1 MRSASSMATIANLP
15 YSLVTSSHFID
26 ISWSRVTTQVRDL
39 IASRG
44 LHPSACVV
52 LVPYAQ
58 LMQQA
63 RKAWAAQGTA
73 SFLPRF
79 ETTMNW
85 ANSLQ
90 APWDGPFEPAA
101 SDIRMD
107 AACDL
112 LTAAGLL
119 ERAGLGGHKDLL
131 AARLVESAWSV
142 ARLAAALPPDQ
153 RPEWGQRLG
162 GLLAAGM
169 DAPLLAL
176 ESAVG
181 QIALAWASTSAYP
194 TDVLFSA
201 TGDLLLVLEGFQTD
215 PLTDALKAQWG
226 DRAVTLRLVDDELP
240 GTETL
245 PNLQLAQDAEDE
257 AQRATAC
264 VLARLGQGCLPVA
277 LVAQDRVLTRRV
289 RAMLANKGVAVRDE
303 TGWKLSTTRSAAA
316 LMSLLRAATWDVST
330 DAMLDWLKNAPVFD
344 AAAVTAAEIELRK
357 IGVREW
363 RSVSHAETASL
374 TASAALAALAAPLL
388 APLQG
393 GKALMAW
400 LRSLRGA
407 LQASKQWEA
416 LLSDT
421 AGQAVMDALRLR
433 EGLENEF
440 ETFGAR
446 MSLRDF
452 TAWVNQV
459 LESASFTP
467 EHPPE
472 AQVVILPLSQLLGRP
487 MQAVVFPGAD
497 EVRLPVSPEPPG
509 QWTPAQRELLG
520 LPSRETLALAAR
532 AAWLYAMQFHPVD
545 VLWRNSEGGERIM
558 PSGFVQTLL
567 LVPEI
572 ELSADVRVQRALTLQ
587 PTPMPAPIGQA
598 LPVTRLSAS
607 AYEDL
612 RRCPYRFFA
621 MRQLKLQAVEEL
633 EGELGKRD
641 FGNWLHAL
649 LSHFHVA
656 LKQTPAADA
665 SERVLMMNQAAER
678 ATREMALADS
688 EFLPFAAAW
697 PRVREGYLLW
707 LAGHEAS
714 GAQFAEAEQW
724 KEMPVGPLML
734 IGKIDRIDRL
744 PDGQPMVMDYKTESR
759 STTTDRINDPQEDT
773 QLPFYAALLSDDP
786 LSAAYVNLG
795 EKEPTKSYAQEDI
808 VDLRDELIGS
818 ILSDMS
824 RIAEGARLPAIG
836 EGKACDYCDARGL
849 CRRDFRVSA

>member
-1 MRSASSMATIANLP
+1 MTP
-15 YSLVTSSHFID
+15 SHFID
-26 ISWSRVTTQVRDL
+26 VSWSRVTRQIHDH

-44 LHPSACVV
+44 LHPAACVV

-63 RKAWAAQGTA
+63 RMAWAAQGTA
-73 SFLPRF
+73 SFVPRF

-90 APWDGPFEPAA
+90 APLDGPFEPAV

-119 ERAGLGGHKDLL
+119 ERAGLGTHKDLL

-142 ARLAAALPPDQ
+142 ARLAAALPPAQ
-153 RPEWGQRLG
+153 RPEWGQRLS

-194 TDVLFSA
+194 TDVLFGA
-201 TGDLLLVLEGFQTD
+201 TGDLLLVLEGFQAD

-226 DRAVTLRLVDDELP
+226 GRAVTLRLVDDELP

-316 LMSLLRAATWDVST
+316 LMSLLRAATWDAST
-330 DAMLDWLKNAPVFD
+330 DAMLDWLKNAPVFNT
-344 AAAVTAAEIELRK
+344 AAVTAAEIELRK
-357 IGVREW
+357 TGVREW
-363 RSVSHAETASL
+363 RSVSRAETASL

-388 APLQG
+388 APMQG
-393 GKALMAW
+393 GKPLMLW
-400 LRSLRGA
+400 LCSLRAA

-440 ETFGAR
+440 ETFAAR

-509 QWTPAQRELLG
+509 QWTPTQRELLG

-532 AAWLYAMQFHPVD
+532 AAWLYALQFHPVD
-545 VLWRNSEGGERIM
+545 VLWRNSEGGERLM
-558 PSGFVQTLL
+558 PSGFVQALL
-567 LVPEI
+567 LVPEV
-572 ELSADVRVQRALTLQ
+572 ELAADVRVQRALTLQ

-633 EGELGKRD
+633 DGELGKRD

-656 LKQTPAADA
+656 LKQTPTADA

-707 LAGHEAS
+707 LSGHEAT

-724 KEMPVGPLML
+724 KEMPIGPLTL

-744 PDGQPMVMDYKTESR
+744 PDGQPLVMDYKTESR
-759 STTTDRINDPQEDT
+759 STTSDRINDPQEDT

-786 LSAAYVNLG
+786 LSASYVNLG

-808 VDLRDELIGS
+808 VNLRDELIGS

-824 RIAEGARLPAIG
+824 RIAEGVRLPAIG

-849 CRRDFRVSA
+849 CRRDFRVAA

>member
-1 MRSASSMATIANLP
+1 MPSPFIAA
-15 YSLVTSSHFID
+15 
-26 ISWSRVTTQVRDL
+26 SWSRVTQQIHEH

-44 LHPSACVV
+44 LHPAACVV

-63 RKAWAAQGTA
+63 RTAWAAQGTA
-73 SFLPRF
+73 SFVPRF

-90 APWDGPFEPAA
+90 APLDGPFEPAV

-119 ERAGLGGHKDLL
+119 ERAGLGPHKDLL
-131 AARLVESAWSV
+131 ASRLVESAWSV
-142 ARLAAALPPDQ
+142 ARLAAALPPEQ
-153 RPEWGQRLG
+153 RPAWGQRLG

-194 TDVLFSA
+194 TDVLLSA
-201 TGDLLLVLEGFQTD
+201 TATAGDLLVVLEGFQAD
-215 PLTDALKAQWG
+215 PLTDALKATWG
-226 DRAVTLRLVDDELP
+226 DRAVSLRWLDDDLP
-240 GTETL
+240 HQETI
-245 PNLQLAQDAEDE
+245 PALQVAQDAEDE

-264 VLARLGQGCLPVA
+264 VLARLAQGCLPVA

-289 RAMLANKGVAVRDE
+289 RAMLANQGVAVRDE
-303 TGWKLSTTRSAAA
+303 TGWKLSTTRSAAG
-316 LMSLLRAATWDVST
+316 LMSLLRAATWDASS
-330 DAMLDWLKNAPVFD
+330 DALLDWLKNAPVFN

-357 IGVREW
+357 TGVREW
-363 RSVSHAETASL
+363 RSVSRAETASL
-374 TASAALAALAAPLL
+374 SASAALAALAGPLL
-388 APLQG
+388 APLQS
-393 GKALMAW
+393 GKALMPW
-400 LRSLRGA
+400 LRALRGA

-433 EGLENEF
+433 EGQENEF
-440 ETFGAR
+440 ETFAAR
-446 MSLRDF
+446 ISLRDF

-487 MQAVVFPGAD
+487 VQAVVFPGAD

-520 LPSRETLALAAR
+520 LPSRDSLTASAR
-532 AAWLYAMQFHPVD
+532 AAWLYALQFKPVD

-558 PSGFVQTLL
+558 PSGFVQALL
-567 LVPEI
+567 LQPEV
-572 ELSADVRVQRALTLQ
+572 ELAADARVQRALTLQ
-587 PTPMPAPIGQA
+587 PTPMPAPMGQA

-621 MRQLKLQAVEEL
+621 MRQLKLQAVDEL

-656 LKQTPAADA
+656 LQQSPTTDVP
-665 SERVLMMNQAAER
+665 ERALMMNQAAER
-678 ATREMALADS
+678 TTQEMALADS

-697 PRVREGYLLW
+697 PRVRDGYLLW
-707 LAGHEAS
+707 LTGHEAT
-714 GAQFAEAEQW
+714 GAQFTETEQW
-724 KEMPVGPLML
+724 KEMPVGSLTL

-744 PDGQPMVMDYKTESR
+744 PDGQPMVMDYKTEAR
-759 STTTDRINDPQEDT
+759 STTADRIGSPQEDT

-786 LSAAYVNLG
+786 LTAAYVNLG
-795 EKEPTKSYAQEDI
+795 EKEPTKSYPQEDI
-808 VDLRDELIGS
+808 VDLRDQLIES
-818 ILSDMS
+818 IVSDMH

-849 CRRDFRVSA
+849 CRRDFRVAA

>member
-1 MRSASSMATIANLP
+1 MTTIAHFP
-15 YSLVTSSHFID
+15 FSPVMSSHFMD
-26 ISWSRVTTQVRDL
+26 ASWSRVTRQIHAH

-63 RKAWAAQGTA
+63 RTAWAAQGHA
-73 SFLPRF
+73 SFVPRF

-90 APWDGPFEPAA
+90 APLDGPFEPAV

-119 ERAGLGGHKDLL
+119 ERAGLGVHKDLL

-142 ARLAAALPPDQ
+142 ARLAAALPPSE

-181 QIALAWASTSAYP
+181 QIAVAWASTSSYP
-194 TDVLFSA
+194 TDVLFGA
-201 TGDLLLVLEGFQTD
+201 KGDLLVVLEGFQAD

-226 DRAVTLRLVDDELP
+226 ERAVSLRLVDGAGLGS
-240 GTETL
+240 GTSSVQA
-245 PNLQLAQDAEDE
+245 PALQVAQDAEDE

-264 VLARLGQGCLPVA
+264 VLARIGQGCLPVA

-316 LMSLLRAATWDVST
+316 LMSLLRAATWDASA
-330 DAMLDWLKNAPVFD
+330 DAMLDWLKNTPVFD
-344 AAAVTAAEIELRK
+344 VAAVTAAEIELRK
-357 IGVREW
+357 TGVRVW
-363 RSVSHAETASL
+363 RSVSQAETASL
-374 TASAALAALAAPLL
+374 TASAALDALAAPLL

-393 GKALMAW
+393 GKPLMPW
-400 LRSLRGA
+400 LRALRGA
-407 LQASKQWEA
+407 LQASKQWES
-416 LLSDT
+416 LLNDT
-421 AGQAVMDALRLR
+421 AGQALMDALRLR

-440 ETFGAR
+440 ETFAAR

-520 LPSRETLALAAR
+520 LPSRDTLALAAR
-532 AAWLYAMQFHPVD
+532 AAWLYTLQFQPVD

-558 PSGFVQTLL
+558 PSGFVQALL
-567 LVPEI
+567 LEPEVA
-572 ELSADVRVQRALTLQ
+572 LAADARVQRRLTLQ
-587 PTPMPAPIGQA
+587 PTPMPAPMGQA

-621 MRQLKLQAVEEL
+621 MRQLKLQAVDEL

-656 LKQTPAADA
+656 LKQTLTADLP
-665 SERVLMMNQAAER
+665 ERVLMMNRAAER
-678 ATREMALADS
+678 ATQEMALADS

-697 PRVREGYLLW
+697 PKVREGYLLW

-724 KEMPVGPLML
+724 KEMPVGPLTL

-744 PDGQPMVMDYKTESR
+744 PDGQPMVMDYKTEAR
-759 STTTDRINDPQEDT
+759 STTSDRISDPQEDT

-786 LSAAYVNLG
+786 LTAAYVNLG
-795 EKEPTKSYAQEDI
+795 EKEPTKSYPQEDV
-808 VDLRDELIGS
+808 VDLRDQLIES
-818 ILSDMS
+818 ILSDMN

-849 CRRDFRVSA
+849 CRRDFRVAA

>member
-1 MRSASSMATIANLP
+1 MTP
-15 YSLVTSSHFID
+15 SHFIEAN
-26 ISWSRVTTQVRDL
+26 WSRVTRQVHDH

-44 LHPSACVV
+44 LHPAACVV

-63 RKAWAAQGTA
+63 RTAWAAQGTA
-73 SFLPRF
+73 SFVPRF
-79 ETTMNW
+79 ETTLNW

-90 APWDGPFEPAA
+90 APLEGPFEPAV

-119 ERAGLGGHKDLL
+119 ERAGLGAHKDLL

-142 ARLAAALPPDQ
+142 ARLAAALPPAQ

-181 QIALAWASTSAYP
+181 QIAVAWASTSAYP

-201 TGDLLLVLEGFQTD
+201 MGDLLLVLEGFQTD
-215 PLTDALKAQWG
+215 PLTEALKAQWG

-240 GTETL
+240 CTET
-245 PNLQLAQDAEDE
+245 PPALQVAQDVEDE

-316 LMSLLRAATWDVST
+316 LMSLLRAATWDAST
-330 DAMLDWLKNAPVFD
+330 DAMLDWLKNAPVFN

-363 RSVSHAETASL
+363 RSVSHAETAAL
-374 TASAALAALAAPLL
+374 TASAALAGLATPLL
-388 APLQG
+388 APLQS
-393 GKALMAW
+393 GKALMLW

-509 QWTPAQRELLG
+509 QWTPAQRALLG
-520 LPSRETLALAAR
+520 LPSRETLAAAAR
-532 AAWLYAMQFHPVD
+532 AAWLYTLQFHPVD
-545 VLWRNSEGGERIM
+545 VLWRNSEGGERLM
-558 PSGFVQTLL
+558 PSGFVQALL
-567 LVPEI
+567 LDPEV
-572 ELSADVRVQRALTLQ
+572 ELAADVRFQRVLTLQ
-587 PTPMPAPIGQA
+587 PTTMPAPMGQA

-621 MRQLKLQAVEEL
+621 MRQLKLQAVDEL

-656 LKQTPAADA
+656 LKQTPTAEVP
-665 SERVLMMNQAAER
+665 ERVLMMNQAAER
-678 ATREMALADS
+678 ATREMALSDS

-697 PRVREGYLLW
+697 PKVRAGYLLW
-707 LAGHEAS
+707 LTGHEAS

-724 KEMPVGPLML
+724 KEMPIGPLTLM
-734 IGKIDRIDRL
+734 GKIDRIDRL
-744 PDGQPMVMDYKTESR
+744 PDGQPLVMDYKTEAR
-759 STTTDRINDPQEDT
+759 STTADRINDPQEDT

-795 EKEPTKSYAQEDI
+795 EKEPTKSYPQEVI

>member
-1 MRSASSMATIANLP
+1 MTP
-15 YSLVTSSHFID
+15 SHFID
-26 ISWSRVTTQVRDL
+26 VSWSRVTRQIHDH

-44 LHPSACVV
+44 LHPAACVV

-63 RKAWAAQGTA
+63 RMAWAAQGTA
-73 SFLPRF
+73 SFVPRF

-90 APWDGPFEPAA
+90 APLDGPFEPAV

-119 ERAGLGGHKDLL
+119 ERAGLGTHKDLL

-142 ARLAAALPPDQ
+142 ARLAAALPPAQ
-153 RPEWGQRLG
+153 RPEWGQRLS

-194 TDVLFSA
+194 TDVLFGA
-201 TGDLLLVLEGFQTD
+201 TGDLLLVLEGFQAD

-226 DRAVTLRLVDDELP
+226 GRAVTLRLVDDELP

-316 LMSLLRAATWDVST
+316 LMSLLRAATWDAST
-330 DAMLDWLKNAPVFD
+330 DAMLDWLKNAPVFNT
-344 AAAVTAAEIELRK
+344 AAVTAAEIELRK
-357 IGVREW
+357 TGVREW
-363 RSVSHAETASL
+363 RSVSRAETASL

-388 APLQG
+388 APMQG
-393 GKALMAW
+393 GKPLMLW
-400 LRSLRGA
+400 LRSLRAA

-440 ETFGAR
+440 ETFAAR

-509 QWTPAQRELLG
+509 QWTPTQRELLG

-532 AAWLYAMQFHPVD
+532 AAWLYALQFHPVD
-545 VLWRNSEGGERIM
+545 VLWRNSEGGERLM
-558 PSGFVQTLL
+558 PSGFVQALL
-567 LVPEI
+567 LVPEV
-572 ELSADVRVQRALTLQ
+572 ELAADVRVQRALTLQ

-633 EGELGKRD
+633 DGELGKRD

-656 LKQTPAADA
+656 LKQTPTTDA

-707 LAGHEAS
+707 LSGHEAT

-724 KEMPVGPLML
+724 KEMPIGPLTL

-744 PDGQPMVMDYKTESR
+744 PDGQPLVMDYKTESR
-759 STTTDRINDPQEDT
+759 STTSDRINDPQEDT

-786 LSAAYVNLG
+786 LSASYVNLG

-808 VDLRDELIGS
+808 VNLRDELIGS

-824 RIAEGARLPAIG
+824 RIAEGVRLPAIG

-849 CRRDFRVSA
+849 CRRDFRVAA

>member
-1 MRSASSMATIANLP
+1 LAFVNP
-15 YSLVTSSHFID
+15 SHFID
-26 ISWSRVTTQVRDL
+26 VSWSRVTRQIHDH
-39 IASRG
+39 IAQRG
-44 LHPSACVV
+44 LHPAVCVV

-63 RKAWAAQGTA
+63 RMAWAAQGTA
-73 SFLPRF
+73 SFVPRF
-79 ETTMNW
+79 ETTQNW

-90 APWDGPFEPAA
+90 APQDGPFEPAV

-119 ERAGLGGHKDLL
+119 ERAGLGAHKDLL

-169 DAPLLAL
+169 DAPLLVL

-201 TGDLLLVLEGFQTD
+201 TGDLLVVLEGFQAD
-215 PLTDALKAQWG
+215 PLTVALKTQWG
-226 DRAVTLRLVDDELP
+226 ERAVTLRLVDDASP
-240 GTETL
+240 SPD
-245 PNLQLAQDAEDE
+245 PNAVQTPTPALQLAQDAEDE

-316 LMSLLRAATWDVST
+316 LMSLLRAATWDAST

-344 AAAVTAAEIELRK
+344 AAAVTMAEIELRK

-374 TASAALAALAAPLL
+374 SASAALAARAAPLL
-388 APLQG
+388 ATLQSGKPLM
-393 GKALMAW
+393 LW
-400 LRSLRGA
+400 LRALRGA
-407 LQASKQWEA
+407 LQASQQWES

-421 AGQAVMDALRLR
+421 AGQALMDALRLR
-433 EGLENEF
+433 EGLETEF
-440 ETFGAR
+440 ESFAAR
-446 MSLRDF
+446 ISLRDF
-452 TAWVNQV
+452 TAWANQV

-497 EVRLPVSPEPPG
+497 ENRLPVSPEPPG
-509 QWTPAQRELLG
+509 QWTPAQRALLG
-520 LPSRETLALAAR
+520 LPSREALALAAR
-532 AAWLYAMQFHPVD
+532 TAWLYTLQFNPVD

-558 PSGFVQTLL
+558 ASGFVQALL
-567 LVPEI
+567 LAPKV
-572 ELSADVRVQRALTLQ
+572 ELAADVRLQRALTLL
-587 PTPMPAPIGQA
+587 PSTMPAPTGQT

-656 LKQTPAADA
+656 LKQSPTTVAA
-665 SERVLMMNQAAER
+665 ERLLMMNQAAER
-678 ATREMALADS
+678 STQELALADS

-697 PRVREGYLLW
+697 PRVRAGYLLW
-707 LAGHEAS
+707 LTGHEAS
-714 GAQFAEAEQW
+714 GAQFSEAEQW
-724 KEMPVGPLML
+724 TEMPIGPLTL

-744 PDGQPMVMDYKTESR
+744 PDGEPIVMDYKTEAR
-759 STTTDRINDPQEDT
+759 GTTSARIGDPQEDT

-786 LSAAYVNLG
+786 LRAAYVNLG
-795 EKEPTKSYAQEDI
+795 EKEPTKSYDQEAI
-808 VDLRDELIGS
+808 VDLRDDLIDS

-824 RIAEGARLPAIG
+824 RIAEGAKLPAMG
-836 EGKACDYCDARGL
+836 EGKACDFCDARGL
-849 CRRDFRVSA
+849 CRRDFRVAA

>member
-1 MRSASSMATIANLP
+1 MTHSLFIAA
-15 YSLVTSSHFID
+15 
-26 ISWSRVTTQVRDL
+26 SWSRVTQQIHDH

-44 LHPSACVV
+44 LHPAACVV

-63 RKAWAAQGTA
+63 RVAWAAQGTA
-73 SFLPRF
+73 SFVPRF

-90 APWDGPFEPAA
+90 APLDGPFEPAV

-107 AACDL
+107 AASDL

-119 ERAGLGGHKDLL
+119 ERAGLGPHKDLL

-142 ARLAAALPPDQ
+142 ARLAAALPPEQ

-162 GLLAAGM
+162 GLLATGM
-169 DAPLLAL
+169 DSPLLAL

-201 TGDLLLVLEGFQTD
+201 TATAATGDLLVVLEGFQAD
-215 PLTDALKAQWG
+215 PLTDALKAKWG
-226 DRAVTLRLVDDELP
+226 DRAVSLRWLDDDLP
-240 GTETL
+240 TQETT
-245 PNLQLAQDAEDE
+245 PALQVAQDAEDE

-264 VLARLGQGCLPVA
+264 VLARLAQGCLPVA

-289 RAMLANKGVAVRDE
+289 RAMLANQGVAVRDE

-316 LMSLLRAATWDVST
+316 LMSLLRAATWDAST
-330 DAMLDWLKNAPVFD
+330 DAMLDWLKNAPVFN
-344 AAAVTAAEIELRK
+344 AAAVTAAEIELRQT
-357 IGVREW
+357 GAREW

-374 TASAALAALAAPLL
+374 SASFALAALAAPLL

-393 GKALMAW
+393 GKALMPW
-400 LRSLRGA
+400 LRALRGA
-407 LQASKQWEA
+407 LQASKQWET

-440 ETFGAR
+440 ETFAAR
-446 MSLRDF
+446 ISLRDF

-487 MQAVVFPGAD
+487 LQAVVFPGAD

-520 LPSRETLALAAR
+520 LPSRDSLTASAR
-532 AAWLYAMQFHPVD
+532 AAWLYALQFKPVD

-558 PSGFVQTLL
+558 PSGFVQALL
-567 LVPEI
+567 LKPEV
-572 ELSADVRVQRALTLQ
+572 ELAADARVQRALTLQ
-587 PTPMPAPIGQA
+587 PTPMPAPMGQA

-656 LKQTPAADA
+656 LQQSPTTDVP
-665 SERVLMMNQAAER
+665 ERVLMMNQAAER
-678 ATREMALADS
+678 TTKEMALADS

-697 PRVREGYLLW
+697 PRVRDGYLLW
-707 LAGHEAS
+707 LTGHEAS
-714 GAQFAEAEQW
+714 GAQFTEAEQW
-724 KEMPVGPLML
+724 KEMPVGPLTL

-744 PDGQPMVMDYKTESR
+744 PDGQPMVMDYKTEAR
-759 STTTDRINDPQEDT
+759 STTADRIGSPQEDT

-786 LSAAYVNLG
+786 LTAAYVNLG
-795 EKEPTKSYAQEDI
+795 EKEPTKSYPQEDI
-808 VDLRDELIGS
+808 VDLRDQLIEG
-818 ILSDMS
+818 IVSDMS

-836 EGKACDYCDARGL
+836 EGKACDHCDARGL
-849 CRRDFRVSA
+849 CRRDFRVAA

>member
-1 MRSASSMATIANLP
+1 MPSLFIAA
-15 YSLVTSSHFID
+15 
-26 ISWSRVTTQVRDL
+26 SWSRVTQQIHEH

-44 LHPSACVV
+44 LHPAACVV

-63 RKAWAAQGTA
+63 RTAWAAQGTA
-73 SFLPRF
+73 SFVPRF

-90 APWDGPFEPAA
+90 APLDGPFEPAV

-119 ERAGLGGHKDLL
+119 ERAGLGPHKDLL
-131 AARLVESAWSV
+131 ASRLVESAWSV
-142 ARLAAALPPDQ
+142 ARLAAALPPEQ

-201 TGDLLLVLEGFQTD
+201 TATAGDLLVVLEGFQAD
-215 PLTDALKAQWG
+215 PLTDALKATWG
-226 DRAVTLRLVDDELP
+226 DRAVSLRWLDDDLP
-240 GTETL
+240 GQETI
-245 PNLQLAQDAEDE
+245 PALQVAQDAEDE

-264 VLARLGQGCLPVA
+264 VLARLAQGCLPVA

-289 RAMLANKGVAVRDE
+289 RAMLANQGVAVRDE

-316 LMSLLRAATWDVST
+316 LMSLLRAATWDAST
-330 DAMLDWLKNAPVFD
+330 DAMLDWLKNAPVFN
-344 AAAVTAAEIELRK
+344 AVAVTAAEIELRK
-357 IGVREW
+357 TGVREW
-363 RSVSHAETASL
+363 RSVSHAEAASL
-374 TASAALAALAAPLL
+374 SASAALAALAAPLL
-388 APLQG
+388 APLQS
-393 GKALMAW
+393 GKALMPW
-400 LRSLRGA
+400 LRALRGA
-407 LQASKQWEA
+407 LQASKQWET

-433 EGLENEF
+433 EGQENEF
-440 ETFGAR
+440 ETFAAR
-446 MSLRDF
+446 ISLRDF

-487 MQAVVFPGAD
+487 VQAVVFPGAD

-520 LPSRETLALAAR
+520 LPSRDSLTASAR
-532 AAWLYAMQFHPVD
+532 AAWLYALQFKPVD

-558 PSGFVQTLL
+558 PSGFVQALL
-567 LVPEI
+567 LQPEV
-572 ELSADVRVQRALTLQ
+572 ELAADARVQRALTLQ
-587 PTPMPAPIGQA
+587 PTPMPAPMGQA

-621 MRQLKLQAVEEL
+621 MRQLKLQAVDEL

-656 LKQTPAADA
+656 LQQSPTADVP
-665 SERVLMMNQAAER
+665 ERALMMNQAAER
-678 ATREMALADS
+678 TTQEMALADS

-697 PRVREGYLLW
+697 PRVRDGYLLW
-707 LAGHEAS
+707 LTGHEAT
-714 GAQFAEAEQW
+714 GAQFTETEQW
-724 KEMPVGPLML
+724 KEMPVGPLTL

-744 PDGQPMVMDYKTESR
+744 PDGQPMVMDYKTEAR
-759 STTTDRINDPQEDT
+759 STTADRIGSPQEDT

-786 LSAAYVNLG
+786 LTAAYVNLG
-795 EKEPTKSYAQEDI
+795 EKEPTKSYPQEDI
-808 VDLRDELIGS
+808 VDLRDQLIES
-818 ILSDMS
+818 IVSDMH

-849 CRRDFRVSA
+849 CRRDFRVAA